1 MDRIEQTVRRK
12 DEEKQKQDKFK
23 YNFLYALA
31 AALSLFAIYSVI
43 TIFFVLGDPT
53 KAITVF
59 DVIPLI
65 VSVLGTVICF
75 LYKDEMLLEYDYII
89 EDDTLIIAKIK
100 NLKARKEVIHLPVS
114 ALKRIEKY
122 NAEKISAQSLKTV
135 NCALNEDNEKYA
147 LYYERGENGVII
159 FEPSDDFFKLLT
171 KELNK

>member
-1 MDRIEQTVRRK
+1 MDRIEQTIRRNS
-12 DEEKQKQDKFK
+12 EEQQKKDKFK

-31 AALSLFAIYSVI
+31 AALSLFAIYSLI
-43 TIFFVLGDPT
+43 TVFFVLGDSS
-53 KAITVF
+53 KSITLF

-65 VSVLGTVICF
+65 VSVAGTIICF

-100 NLKARKEVIHLPVS
+100 NLNARKEVINLPVN

-122 NAEKISAQSLKTV
+122 NSEKINSQGIKKV

-147 LYYERGENGVII
+147 LYYEKGEQGVII
-159 FEPSDDFFKLLT
+159 FEPNENFLKLLT

>member
-12 DEEKQKQDKFK
+12 DEKKQKQDKFK
-23 YNFLYALA
+23 YNFLFALA

-43 TIFFVLGDPT
+43 TVFFVLGNPT
-53 KAITVF
+53 ESITLF
-59 DVIPLI
+59 DVIPLLL
-65 VSVLGTVICF
+65 SALGTVICF

-89 EDDTLIIAKIK
+89 EDDILIIAKIK
-100 NLKARKEVIHLPVS
+100 NLKARKEVINLPVS

-122 NAEKISAQSLKTV
+122 NAEKINSQGIKKV

-147 LYYERGENGVII
+147 LYYEKGEQGVII
-159 FEPSDDFFKLLT
+159 FEPNESFLKLLT